1 MQIDLTA
8 KEIAL
13 CITALNTVI
22 EDLPLINDCS
32 QDDLIFAG
40 IIMSVRD
47 RLYSYIDKPKSKI
60 DKRTWRQDRN
70 VWCLPPSEKLVFEKT
85 VKK

>member
-22 EDLPLINDCS
+22 EDLPLIHDCS
-32 QDDLIFAG
+32 QDDLILAG
-40 IIMSVRD
+40 IIMCVRD
-47 RLYSYIDKPKSKI
+47 RLYNYIDEPKSKI
-60 DKRTWRQDRN
+60 DKRKWRQDRN
-70 VWCLPPSEKLVFEKT
+70 VWCLPPGENLVF
-85 VKK
+85 KKK